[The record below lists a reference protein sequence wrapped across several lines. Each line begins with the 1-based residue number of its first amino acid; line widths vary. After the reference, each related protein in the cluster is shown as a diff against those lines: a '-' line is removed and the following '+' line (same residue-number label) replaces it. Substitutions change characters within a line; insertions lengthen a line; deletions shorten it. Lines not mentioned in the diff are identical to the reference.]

1 MHLLRLVPCFAML
14 LLMPATALARQH
26 RLELLDTA
34 VLRSPLLDESSGV
47 AASAR
52 RPGIYWTINDSGN
65 RPLLFATDSAGND
78 LGFVRVAGASAVDW
92 EDLAAGPCPR
102 RTGRCLYIGDIGDN
116 NERRRQVVVYAL
128 DEPDP
133 PRSAA
138 DTLRVVTVTD
148 SLNLRYP
155 VGAHDAEALVIA
167 PDRWLLLVTKDRSDP
182 AAVFGAPLDSITSGA
197 ILRRMAEL
205 PIAISMT
212 RGRLVTGAAVS
223 PDGRW
228 LAVRTYISLHLFRF
242 AAGRFVPLDGRNGL
256 TLPVVETQGEG
267 ITFEA
272 NDRVVLTSERG
283 SSNHAILTR
292 LRLTNLPP

>member
-1 MHLLRLVPCFAML
+1 MRALRLVSWFALFL
-14 LLMPATALARQH
+14 LVPATASARQYGV
-26 RLELLDTA
+26 EVLDTA
-34 VLRSPLLDESSGV
+34 VLRAPLLNESSGV
-47 AASAR
+47 TASAR

-78 LGFVRVAGASAVDW
+78 LGFVRVSGARAVDW
-92 EDLAAGPCPR
+92 EDISAGPCPR
-102 RTGRCLYIGDIGDN
+102 RAGRCLYIGDIGDN

-133 PRSAA
+133 PTSAA

-148 SLNLRYP
+148 SLILRYP

-167 PDRWLLLVTKDRSDP
+167 PDRWLLVVTKDRSDP
-182 AAVFGAPLDSITSGA
+182 AVVFGAPLDSIAGVA
-197 ILRRMAEL
+197 VLRRIAEL

-242 AAGRFVPLDGRNGL
+242 AAGRFEPLDDRNGM
-256 TLPVVETQGEG
+256 TLPVVESQGEG
-267 ITFEA
+267 IAFEG